1 MCEQVVCEKV
11 RARVLQS
18 QPSLSPSDDP
28 GSVHFDTL
36 HHVIH
41 HFSFSRVSHYA
52 SPSDG
57 TVHHSWPQAQYQV
70 EGNFER
76 LYHLWGSSLTSH
88 NLFSKEF
95 FLPN

>member
-41 HFSFSRVSHYA
+41 HFSFSSMA
-52 SPSDG
+52 PDLIPS
-57 TVHHSWPQAQYQV
+57 
-70 EGNFER
+70 
-76 LYHLWGSSLTSH
+76 
-88 NLFSKEF
+88 
-95 FLPN
+95 